1 MIVFFCLQVGVEVVL
16 VVEVVVSAA
25 TKTVAGMKVA
35 VPPGSAQLGEA
46 RTGHP
51 RMVGMREEVPPRA
64 THLEG
69 RVVVTRTVVGLVE
82 VEGLVAVEGSV
93 EVGEG
98 EEGEDVVEG
107 GEALD
112 GSSQRRMEVMRR
124 DQGVDLVVGVA
135 VVEEGF
141 AAAVEMTMT
150 KNLEIKNQV
159 SRLPGYCPG
168 DIQVTRCAVCC
179 QRKVLS

>member
-1 MIVFFCLQVGVEVVL
+1 MIFFPCLQVGVE
-16 VVEVVVSAA
+16 VVSAA

-69 RVVVTRTVVGLVE
+69 RVVVTRTVVGSVEVE
-82 VEGLVAVEGSV
+82 VEGLVVVEGSV

-112 GSSQRRMEVMRR
+112 GSSRRRMEVMRR
-124 DQGVDLVVGVA
+124 DQGVGLVVGVA

-141 AAAVEMTMT
+141 AAAVEMTMM
-150 KNLEIKNQV
+150 KNLEIKNRV
-159 SRLPGYCPG
+159 SRLLLSWRYSGVQC
-168 DIQVTRCAVCC
+168 VVKERC
-179 QRKVLS
+179 